1 MRVIGYMSVKIL
13 VIGVILEVFCAG
25 TSAGR
30 IRQVWMTHKSH
41 RPDAIVISWLSE
53 KPGNSFVGF
62 GTGPDC
68 DQHVLVEEEVLLHHV
83 EIPIPEKD
91 VVYYYYVQTGDQKSP
106 VRSFKGYPSDT
117 LRIAITADF
126 LHQHDIS
133 PILKDDIHLFV
144 TAGDHLRWGLHSY
157 CQPEDGKNIIPV
169 CNEAW
174 ANFVD
179 YASGILSVTPFMPS
193 LGNHDRQIR
202 PRTDTCTAKN
212 IMVYDTTAAAYR
224 HFFELPGREWL
235 WYFDIP
241 EFGIRFI
248 TVDDA
253 HYLNQGEILQASH
266 SLAGGAEQTVW
277 FDSVLAR
284 SKDIPFIIVLHNT
297 VNSIL
302 RNADHGRWEERLKK
316 CTLTVSGYGYY
327 AEREVYNGK
336 TYYNVSSTGGGPYYG
351 KIREGFRDLSDNYL
365 LLTFIKGEKI
375 MKAQLKSLEKPGL
388 VLDGTQVFHGK

>member
-1 MRVIGYMSVKIL
+1 MKVYFATLAIFFFQL
-13 VIGVILEVFCAG
+13 NNTAG
-25 TSAGR
+25 Q
-30 IRQVWMTHKSH
+30 IRAVWMTHQTHQPGK
-41 RPDAIVISWLSE
+41 IVISWLSGN
-53 KPGNSFVGF
+53 PGDSFVDY
-62 GTGPDC
+62 GTSPSCKNRAGTK
-68 DQHVLVEEEVLLHHV
+68 ENVLLHHV
-83 EIPIPEKD
+83 EISIPEKD
-91 VVYYYYVQTGDQKSP
+91 VVYYYSVQTGNHKSP
-106 VRSFKGYPSDT
+106 VKSFKGYPSDT

-126 LHQHDIS
+126 LHQHNIS
-133 PILKDDIHLFV
+133 PVLNDDIHLFV
-144 TAGDHLRWGLHSY
+144 TAGDHLRWGLHSF
-157 CQPEDGKNIIPV
+157 CKPPDGLNVLPV

-174 ANFVD
+174 ANFVH
-179 YASGILSVTPFMPS
+179 YASDILSVTPFMPS

-224 HFFELPGREWL
+224 HFFALPGREWL

-241 EFGIRFI
+241 EFGVRFI

-253 HYLNQGEILQASH
+253 HYVNQGEILQASH

-277 FDSVLAR
+277 FDSVLSR

-302 RNADHGRWEERLKK
+302 RNADHGRWEDRLRQ

-336 TYYNVSSTGGGPYYG
+336 TYYNVSSTGNGPYYG
-351 KIREGFRDLSDNYL
+351 EIQKGYRSQEDNYL
-365 LLTFIKGEKI
+365 LLTFIRNR
-375 MKAQLKSLEKPGL
+375 KAIKAELKSLERPGV
-388 VLDGTQVFHGK
+388 VLDGPQWFYGK